1 MRIVIDA
8 RLLEHEKGGMYRIIF
23 NMFRCI
29 SDNNDNNQYTLY
41 FSNIIPELEFLRN
54 NKFDC
59 RVLKGPKV
67 LRAWYTFAT
76 HVLLPLNLLFGKFEL
91 FYTPYYFGPLFNPV
105 KKVILS
111 PWDISFTTHPVHY
124 SFRMGK
130 QLDFFS
136 RLTCKKANALI
147 TCSEYDKD
155 VITRE
160 YSVCKDNIFV
170 LPLAV
175 DQVFRDQSY
184 VDDLDAYLT
193 KLDLMGDY
201 ILSVGTIYNRRNIDV
216 LLIAFS
222 RLIKN
227 GKKLKLVLLGRNFT
241 SPKLD
246 FSAMINELELSDY
259 VFRQERVT
267 DRELK
272 LLYMGAM
279 YTYCTSTVDGETII
293 IKESLA
299 VGTPV
304 IINTNFSRTIS
315 SLGVVFNNPE
325 DVDSVENVLLESIIK
340 YPENLVVAKKGREY
354 VLDITWGKSISQFI
368 DFVQSV

>member
-23 NMFRCI
+23 NMLRCI

-67 LRAWYTFAT
+67 FRAWYTFAT

-91 FYTPYYFGPLFNPV
+91 FYTPYYFGPIFNPV

-111 PWDISFTTHPVHY
+111 PWDISFTTHPTHY
-124 SFRMGK
+124 TFRMGK
-130 QLDFFS
+130 QLSIYS
-136 RLTCKKANALI
+136 RITCKKADALI

-155 VITRE
+155 IIEDIYSINRE
-160 YSVCKDNIFV
+160 KIFV

-175 DQVFRDQSY
+175 DQLFRDHSY
-184 VDDLDAYLT
+184 EDEQESYLSN
-193 KLDLMGDY
+193 LDLNCKY
-201 ILSVGTIYNRRNIDV
+201 ILSVGTIYNRRNIDK

-227 GKKLKLVLLGRNFT
+227 GNNIKLVLLGRNFT
-241 SPKLD
+241 SPKL
-246 FSAMINELELSDY
+246 NLEELITDLGIADY
-259 VFRQERVT
+259 VYRQERVT
-267 DRELK
+267 DKELK
-272 LLYMGAM
+272 LLYLGAM

-304 IINTNFSRTIS
+304 IINSLFSRTIS
-315 SLGVVFNNPE
+315 GFGVILE
-325 DVDSVENVLLESIIK
+325 DPENVDCIEGALVNALDN
-340 YPENLVVAKKGREY
+340 YQVNLDVAIQGQKY
-354 VLDITWGKSISQFI
+354 VLDITWEKSIRNLLSCI
-368 DFVQSV
+368 QSI